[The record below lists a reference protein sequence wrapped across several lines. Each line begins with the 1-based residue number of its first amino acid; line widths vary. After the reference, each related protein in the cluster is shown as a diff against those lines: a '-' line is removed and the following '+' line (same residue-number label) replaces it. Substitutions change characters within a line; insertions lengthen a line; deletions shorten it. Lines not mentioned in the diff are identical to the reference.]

1 MFACGAV
8 LDVPSVEWPLGG
20 CQHVAAKLFVGD
32 SMKYLKLF
40 FAAVLGVFLTGCA
53 LSSGDS
59 LLALPKP
66 PRDYVALQ
74 EKIDKI
80 LETGAVQTAPEG
92 GQNRQSVQLVDIDAD
107 GYEEAIAFFRT
118 EPGAGRFKVCL
129 YKKVDGEYIEM
140 GAVEGTGTAIQSVSY
155 PRFEANGACGVVLC
169 WKLGSE
175 TKRGMT
181 VATFDS
187 GVFRTVLDTEYTD
200 YLIDDIDGDSVDE
213 ILTLSDYMQ
222 GGRYSARVYANRD
235 HKIKLLSEATLSND
249 IKLITKIH
257 SGYVEPSQPAIFIDS
272 SLLSMRGLVTDIL
285 VLKNDVLSNISIDTV
300 AGWSE
305 STYRPISALC
315 SDPNLDGLIE
325 VPSAKP
331 MPGYNGESASDSRW
345 QLSWQRYSLHS
356 APTVV
361 LETYHD
367 YTEGWYLEIPPEWAD
382 KITVVR
388 EISNGIRYTSFCEY
402 GVQNVPLVHIYAFTG
417 DDREQFASA
426 VGFYRL
432 GANQTTVFAAS
443 IPYTAEL
450 ESELYLTEEEIAE
463 VFHVIP
469 SEW

>member
-1 MFACGAV
+1 
-8 LDVPSVEWPLGG
+8 
-20 CQHVAAKLFVGD
+20 
-32 SMKYLKLF
+32 MKYLKLV
-40 FAAVLGVFLTGCA
+40 FAALLSALLTGCA

-59 LLALPKP
+59 LLAPPKP

-92 GQNRQSVQLVDIDAD
+92 GQNRQNVQLVDIDAD
-107 GYEEAIAFFRT
+107 GDEEAIAFFRT

-129 YKKVDGEYIEM
+129 YKKIGGEYIEM
-140 GAVEGTGTAIQSVSY
+140 GAVEGAGTAIQSVSY

-181 VATFDS
+181 VATFENGS
-187 GVFRTVLDTEYTD
+187 FKAVLDTEYAD
-200 YLIDDIDGDSVDE
+200 FLIDDIDGDSIDE
-213 ILTLSDYMQ
+213 ILTLSDYAQ
-222 GGRYSARVYANRD
+222 SGRYSARVYANRD
-235 HKIKLLSEATLSND
+235 HKIKLLSETALSND
-249 IKLITKIH
+249 IKLVTKIKC
-257 SGYVEPSQPAIFIDS
+257 GYVEASQPAVFIDS

-331 MPGYNGESASDSRW
+331 MPGYSGESASESRW

-356 APTVV
+356 APRVV
-361 LETYHD
+361 LNTYHD
-367 YTEGWYLEIPPEWAD
+367 YTEGWYLAIPPEWSD
-382 KITVVR
+382 QITVVR
-388 EISNGIRYTSFCEY
+388 EIANGIRYTTFCEF
-402 GVQNVPLVHIYAFTG
+402 GVENVPLVHIYAFTG
-417 DDREQFASA
+417 DDREQFAEA
-426 VGFYRL
+426 AGYYRL

-443 IPYTAEL
+443 IPAAAEE
-450 ESELYLTEEEIAE
+450 ESALYLTEEEIGE